1 MALLSTLASLSVI
14 SREPT
19 ALLAR
24 DYALPMRPDFKFT
37 YFFGDE
43 LTRDNIE
50 KRLCIR
56 LTSQDLANMDPGPMA
71 HGQPNEIQKKAGL
84 YCAPVLIDVG
94 CQHCGTNSL
103 WTFVMAHPAFAMNGT
118 YNEVEPVK
126 ERHFFTAEHWAGTSE
141 PPVPPLEWK
150 GGQGGKRHY
159 FAVFARSPVL
169 GFDCSSDCNLI
180 PIASTV
186 QAMLPHVKVLMHL
199 RRQADRLMS
208 ELGISSSKNFDD
220 RIAQDH
226 SLLEYK
232 DHLCPVQAVED
243 FQHGLSA
250 RQVLYIDSQMLFL
263 HRDAVMQE
271 VFAFVGVPMASLPPE
286 VVTNCKED
294 RYSDWQEG
302 SGCFNGTSRVST
314 SALSQIQPA
323 YEECNVKL
331 AELLK
336 IRRESLY
343 PQDPMPNGLPP
354 PASTAPKALE
364 DGSIVDPTASK
375 MSMHHIEDCNLCGV
389 DWCKKVDQ
397 GECVNFS
404 PNDGT
409 HALGPGISEVGC
421 DALEDTT
428 PYCID
433 GSDAIYG
440 VGKPRSERT

>member
-1 MALLSTLASLSVI
+1 
-14 SREPT
+14 
-19 ALLAR
+19 
-24 DYALPMRPDFKFT
+24 
-37 YFFGDE
+37 
-43 LTRDNIE
+43 
-50 KRLCIR
+50 
-56 LTSQDLANMDPGPMA
+56 
-71 HGQPNEIQKKAGL
+71 
-84 YCAPVLIDVG
+84 
-94 CQHCGTNSL
+94 
-103 WTFVMAHPAFAMNGT
+103 
-118 YNEVEPVK
+118 
-126 ERHFFTAEHWAGTSE
+126 
-141 PPVPPLEWK
+141 
-150 GGQGGKRHY
+150 
-159 FAVFARSPVL
+159 VL
-169 GFDCSSDCNLI
+169 GFDCSSDYNLI

-220 RIAQDH
+220 RITQDH

-250 RQVLYIDSQMLFL
+250 RQVLYIDSQMLFF

-271 VFAFVGVPMASLPPE
+271 VFAFTGVPMAPLPPE

-314 SALSQIQPA
+314 WALSQIQPA

-364 DGSIVDPTASK
+364 DGSTVDPTSSVTDGEQVDTVTVEA
-375 MSMHHIEDCNLCGV
+375 MARWAENTFVQMHNDSSELSAVG
-389 DWCKKVDQ
+389 
-397 GECVNFS
+397 GECRGDARFRARVRGAECGGIIRTADVAYS
-404 PNDGT
+404 RCG
-409 HALGPGISEVGC
+409 ALRGDKGREGGG
-421 DALEDTT
+421 DARAVEF
-428 PYCID
+428 
-433 GSDAIYG
+433 
-440 VGKPRSERT
+440 RSVPFRRIPCP